1 MEATAEVENFDYREV
16 AYPQTYADENRLH
29 AIFAD
34 MRRNAPVVWQEP
46 VGYRPFWSITKY
58 DDIVEISRQNDLF
71 LNGPRAVLIDSAEE
85 ERVLAMTGGEML
97 LRTLIHMDNPDHKL
111 YRGLTLEWFQPK
123 NVNTLRDRIAK
134 LAKETV
140 DRMAASGNECD
151 FVTEA
156 AVWYPLRVILLIL
169 GAPPEDE
176 ARMLK
181 LTQELF
187 GARDPEMA
195 RELESPMDMGAVG
208 EFFEYFTKMTEER
221 RANPQDDV
229 ASVIATATIDGEP
242 IGHLEAMSYYVIVAT
257 AGHDTTSS
265 STSGGLHALIEN
277 PDQLAKLKADPS
289 LIPSAVDEMIRW
301 STPVKHFMRTATED
315 YELRD
320 QTIRKGDA
328 VMLHYPSGN
337 RDEEVFEDADSFKV
351 DRSPNRHIAFGYGA
365 HLCLGQFLAK
375 LEMRVLFEELIPR
388 LGEVELAGDP
398 SWVQAAFVSG
408 LKHLPIK
415 YQLD

>member
-1 MEATAEVENFDYREV
+1 MATVAPTETFDYRDV
-16 AYPQTYADENRLH
+16 AYPETYTDEDRLY

-46 VGYRPFWSITKY
+46 EGYRPFWSITKY
-58 DDIVEISRQNDLF
+58 DDIVEISRQNELF
-71 LNGPRAVLIDSAEE
+71 LNGPRAVLIETAEE
-85 ERVLAMTGGEML
+85 ERVAAMTGGEML

-111 YRGLTLEWFQPK
+111 YRGLTQEWFQPK

-134 LAKETV
+134 LAKQTV
-140 DRMAASGNECD
+140 DHMAELGGECD

-176 ARMLK
+176 AMMLK

-187 GARDPEMA
+187 GARDPEFQ
-195 RELESPMDMGAVG
+195 RELLSAEDMGVVG
-208 EFFEYFTKMTEER
+208 DFFEYFTKMTEER

-229 ASVIATATIDGEP
+229 ASVIANAKIDGEP
-242 IGHLEAMSYYVIVAT
+242 IGHLEAMSYYVITAT

-301 STPVKHFMRTATED
+301 ATPVKHFMRTATED
-315 YELRD
+315 YELRG
-320 QTIRKGDA
+320 QTIRAGDA

-337 RDEEVFEDADSFKV
+337 RDEEVFDDPNSFKV
-351 DRSPNRHIAFGYGA
+351 DRSPNKHIAFGYGP

-388 LGEVELAGDP
+388 LGEVQLAGDP
-398 SWVQAAFVSG
+398 AWVQAAFVSG
-408 LKHLPIK
+408 LKRLPIR